1 MSRLVLANVNLLDG
15 EAPAVSKRTIVIDG
29 DRVVSVG
36 SRPHIIEE
44 DDRVVDLNG
53 RTVMPGMATC
63 HYHSTYPS
71 GMHEG
76 FAPYGYEYPPGYQA
90 LIAHRNLLTVLQQGY
105 TLVVG
110 AGAACDIDPAI
121 SQAIDDG
128 FVQGPRFTPSG
139 RELSTTGHAND
150 LLAPW

>member
-36 SRPHIIEE
+36 SYPHIIEE

-71 GMHEG
+71 GMHKG
-76 FAPYGYEYPPGYQA
+76 FAPYGYEYPPGYQ
-90 LIAHRNLLTVLQQGY
+90 HR
-105 TLVVG
+105 
-110 AGAACDIDPAI
+110 P
-121 SQAIDDG
+121 SQSVDRAPTG
-128 FVQGPRFTPSG
+128 LHPRRRCWG
-139 RELSTTGHAND
+139 RMRH
-150 LLAPW
+150 